1 MKTKQACASRHLS
14 RTDSNGNLFISAL
27 NLQNIEITIPRNS
40 DIALFKF
47 LTPQQAETLTPIDPP
62 LLTLA
67 KIRNPENFAQEINQ
81 LIIDEEINSHSQ
93 PPRPKSEYR
102 KFWFPT
108 PETCKNP
115 EKLQGVEK
123 RIHTELSKLQE
134 LDNIDPQTDKSY
146 RDHFLQRFKRKDSV
160 LNESQ
165 KQQVEELLV

>member
-62 LLTLA
+62 LFTLA

-93 PPRPKSEYR
+93 TPRPKSEYR

-165 KQQVEELLV
+165 NNKLKSC